1 MKRLT
6 PEGHAQQEL
15 ELNRI
20 ALRRQAFACQV
31 LEELAL
37 SRVAGERR
45 LRLARHLHLEAI
57 HLESGAYGS
66 SSAMKMGQNSQNRP
80 KKAEEKVRGPAFPC
94 ETQHFPILHPLA
106 CLGGRFR
113 KGVSSGWS
121 LRSMPQSKLLGAP
134 AG

>member
-45 LRLARHLHLEAI
+45 LRLARHLHLEAR
-57 HLESGAYGS
+57 HLEGGDYGS
-66 SSAMKMGQNSQNRP
+66 SSARKMGQNSQNRS

-94 ETQHFPILHPLA
+94 ETQHFPTGPLA